1 MTENELIADLLF
13 PNIKNTA
20 EYYVKK
26 YAKRNLP
33 EGAIV
38 SRFAPSPTGYVHMG
52 SLLTAFYDYIFAKQ
66 SNGVYYLRIEDTDLE
81 RTIQNGVEGIISD
94 LDAFSVVA
102 DEGVNESRKSS
113 GKYGPYIQTER
124 KEIYQTFAKELVKK
138 GMAYPCFCSKDEL
151 DKIRTKQEK
160 NKEVQIGY
168 YGKYAT
174 CRNLTY
180 AQIKANIDAKKPF
193 VIRFKA
199 QANIGD
205 RVKFIDKVRGE
216 IEMADLVNDVVILK
230 SDTMLPPYNFAH
242 AVDDTLMGTTVVIR
256 SNEWLN
262 SVPEHLQLFKA
273 LGFKA
278 PEYAHVAFVQKIDEQ
293 TGTKR
298 KISKRKDP
306 ETAVSSMLKEGYPT
320 ESVWEYLYTL
330 GNTNFEE
337 WRLNNPTAPLS
348 DFKMTFEKISL
359 SGALFDINKFNDVS
373 KNVISRMPAQKVYD
387 LTLDW
392 AIKYNGEWANIL
404 RENREYCI
412 NMFKIDRENEKPR
425 KDITKW
431 SDIPSLYSYMIDDLY
446 FMATSTKD
454 YELLEGFNKETYSKI
469 FANYLSTYKD
479 SDTKEEWFAKIK
491 EMCPALG
498 FAAEVKEYK
507 KNPAEYLGHCGTVC
521 TIIRIALTGK
531 QNSLDLY
538 AICKLLG
545 AEEVRNRLNYF
556 LGLVKK

>member
-1 MTENELIADLLF
+1 MTENEKIAELLF
-13 PNIKNTA
+13 PNIKNNA
-20 EYYVKK
+20 EYYVNK
-26 YAKRNLP
+26 YGKRSLAS
-33 EGAIV
+33 GAIV
-38 SRFAPSPTGYVHMG
+38 TRFAPSPTGYVHMG

-66 SNGVYYLRIEDTDLE
+66 SNGVFYLRIEDTDLE
-81 RTIQNGVEGIISD
+81 RTIVNGVEGIITD
-94 LDAFSVVA
+94 LDAFGVNA
-102 DEGVNESRKSS
+102 NEGVNLARKST
-113 GKYGPYIQTER
+113 GKFGPYVQTER
-124 KEIYQTFAKELVKK
+124 KEIYQAFAKELVKK
-138 GMAYPCFCSKDEL
+138 GLAYPCFCTKEEL
-151 DKIRTKQEK
+151 DKIREKQEK

-180 AQIKANIDAKKPF
+180 EQIKNKIDAGLKY

-205 RVKFIDKVRGE
+205 RVKFNDKVRGE

-230 SDTMLPPYNFAH
+230 SDTMLPPYNLAH

-262 SVPEHLQLFKA
+262 SVPEHMQLFKA
-273 LGFKA
+273 LGFEV
-278 PEYAHVAFVQKIDEQ
+278 PEYAHVAFVQKIDEE

-306 ETAVSSMLKEGYPT
+306 ETAVSSMLMEGYPT

-337 WRLNNPTAPLS
+337 WRLKNPDAPLS

-373 KNVISRMPAQKVYD
+373 KNIISKMPAEKVYD
-387 LTLDW
+387 LALLW
-392 AIKYNGEWANIL
+392 AIKYNAEWANIL
-404 RENREYCI
+404 RDNKDYCI
-412 NMFKIDRENEKPR
+412 KMFRIDRENEKPR

-431 SDIPSLYSYMIDDLY
+431 SDIPKLYSYLIDDLY
-446 FMATSTKD
+446 YKMSLNDFELIDGFSKD
-454 YELLEGFNKETYSKI
+454 QLSQIFSEYLKNYNIKDDKTTWFNK
-469 FANYLSTYKD
+469 
-479 SDTKEEWFAKIK
+479 IK
-491 EMCPALG
+491 QFCPSLG
-498 FAAEVKEYK
+498 FASEVKEYK
-507 KNPAEYLGHCGTVC
+507 KNPENYLGHCGNVC
-521 TIIRIALTGK
+521 SLIRVALTGR

-538 AICKLLG
+538 SICELLG
-545 AEEVRNRLNYF
+545 ENTIKERLDYF
-556 LGLVKK
+556 LSLLK